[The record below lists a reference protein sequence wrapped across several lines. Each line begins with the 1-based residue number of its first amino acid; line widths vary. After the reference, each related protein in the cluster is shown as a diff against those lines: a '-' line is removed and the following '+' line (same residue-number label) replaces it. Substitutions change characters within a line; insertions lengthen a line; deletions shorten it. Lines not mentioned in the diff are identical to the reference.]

1 VVSKPRLSSLG
12 RVDCFQSV
20 LLKSLVKMRKKNFEK
35 FGMILSAEGE
45 IDSKQRSD
53 CSTQETREEPVDKR
67 NIDLDRRIV
76 ELPAACIQKEEEL
89 REPVPACLSSIPSS
103 LTVDDLLRESQKLM
117 SEVDTDFSLLKPKID
132 LERRAPS
139 HDLPSSPPRVQLDFI
154 ERFSPLKPKTP
165 SVSLPNLPKSPSEIC
180 FRSIGIEEYNSM
192 PSYFQSDLTLDQ
204 VNDLYK
210 TILTHWKQSIPWTP
224 SISEETIARFLPDS
238 SKSRT
243 LVLALCFTN
252 RVAMLKRGEYR
263 FVA

>member
-1 VVSKPRLSSLG
+1 MLTDQLIEVLEQVSSDVTRALEKPTPNYTEAVSIARTESKLLVSRGEDLLDRVATSLEMQERDDDIELVKKIIVNLAMETERVLKHLKSSGVVSKPRLSSLG

-103 LTVDDLLRESQKLM
+103 LTVDDLLRESQ
-117 SEVDTDFSLLKPKID
+117 
-132 LERRAPS
+132 
-139 HDLPSSPPRVQLDFI
+139 
-154 ERFSPLKPKTP
+154 
-165 SVSLPNLPKSPSEIC
+165 SLPLFSFSC
-180 FRSIGIEEYNSM
+180 
-192 PSYFQSDLTLDQ
+192 
-204 VNDLYK
+204 
-210 TILTHWKQSIPWTP
+210 
-224 SISEETIARFLPDS
+224 
-238 SKSRT
+238 
-243 LVLALCFTN
+243 LAF
-252 RVAMLKRGEYR
+252 
-263 FVA
+263 